1 MFERTIRTIIH
12 LSTSYHLNNPDLCL
26 CLACGL
32 GPHRGSGRE
41 GMTDLF
47 VANPE
52 AYSQKEA
59 EMLCPSVASLV
70 SS

>member
-26 CLACGL
+26 CLTCGL
-32 GPHRGSGRE
+32 GPHQGSGRE

-52 AYSQKEA
+52 AYSEGG
-59 EMLCPSVASLV
+59 
-70 SS
+70 